1 MFTKGKNDVKPNKQL
16 HNKKKTTYRTENRA
30 RLSETHSVVN
40 RASKSHCQWKESWK
54 TQSISYGVMEKKE
67 NRRKIMK
74 NNNRREKKKVNNRPT
89 KQMLHNTYIFTLLL
103 AASYA
108 VIFLHQI
115 FAAEK
120 VVVDVVHKTSSNTKQ
135 IWEKKRKIWWKKI
148 DRKFLS

>member
-1 MFTKGKNDVKPNKQL
+1 MKRIMKNAKYKLWCD
-16 HNKKKTTYRTENRA
+16 
-30 RLSETHSVVN
+30 
-40 RASKSHCQWKESWK
+40 
-54 TQSISYGVMEKKE
+54 GKKE

-120 VVVDVVHKTSSNTKQ
+120 VVVDVVHQTSSNTKQ
-135 IWEKKRKIWWKKI
+135 K
-148 DRKFLS
+148 